1 MQVVRK
7 SKVGVSDGALKFG
20 VASMGLACLI
30 NPDRSVD
37 KVEVILPPIPNT
49 PIEEFMRENFGLM
62 KEMKAAMKRTQLQL
76 SMLWQAKVKG
86 DKEEFAKLL
95 NVENEEEEEEED
107 DMDNLTPPFPILQ
120 MGLDQLPSYFA
131 KLMKRLLEMQGEN
144 GRLWAGPGKPAGKKT
159 TNLVICLHI
168 SSPIYYIC
176 QLCQLQAELTCT
188 MRGQRAY
195 SPEMAT
201 KAGARGASGLQG
213 S

>member
-20 VASMGLACLI
+20 VASMGLARLI

-120 MGLDQLPSYFA
+120 MGLDQLTSYFA

-159 TNLVICLHI
+159 TNLVI
-168 SSPIYYIC
+168 
-176 QLCQLQAELTCT
+176 
-188 MRGQRAY
+188 
-195 SPEMAT
+195 
-201 KAGARGASGLQG
+201 
-213 S
+213 